1 MLKLILA
8 DNQAIFRAG
17 IAKVL
22 AVEDEMRIVA
32 QAQTQEQMFM
42 ALDKFRAAVLIVAG
56 GFHSDFNA
64 VLQSANRNKTRVV
77 VLADTGESA
86 QRYMGAGSH
95 GVVYRNVTS
104 AALVDCVRK
113 VARGE
118 TWVQDIAVPSELTE
132 NDMVGLRVR
141 DRLTAKELRIV
152 ALIVQGYKN
161 KEIASQL
168 GTTEQVIKNYLRNV
182 YDKIGVSDRLELA
195 LFTIHHRILNEAA
208 CGRSFFSLLEIY
220 SVGQRFNFN
229 YEGEYAQNLL
239 DSSSCRSIG
248 HCCNR
253 ADGRYEDEAE
263 GKGER
268 QRGYRAKTRRNGKVV
283 VGSLEESRLGN
294 ISEGPDTGIGKR
306 NCHGNPGHG
315 TNGERCWQF

>member
-32 QAQTQEQMFM
+32 QAQNIEQMMM
-42 ALDKFRAAVLIVAG
+42 AIDKFRAGVLIFA
-56 GFHSDFNA
+56 SDFHPDINEVA
-64 VLQSANRNKTRVV
+64 QAANKAKTRSV
-77 VLADTGESA
+77 VLLDTNESA
-86 QRYMGAGSH
+86 ARFVAAGVN
-95 GVVYRNVTS
+95 GVVYRNVTGP
-104 AALVDCVRK
+104 ALVDCVRK

-118 TWVQDIAVPSELTE
+118 NWVQDVAVPTEMTE
-132 NDMVGLRVR
+132 NDMVGVRVR

-195 LFTIHHRILNEAA
+195 LFTIHHRILAEAA
-208 CGRSFFSLLEIY
+208 AATAMAQ
-220 SVGQRFNFN
+220 GQPVTSN
-229 YEGEYAQNLL
+229 
-239 DSSSCRSIG
+239 
-248 HCCNR
+248 
-253 ADGRYEDEAE
+253 
-263 GKGER
+263 
-268 QRGYRAKTRRNGKVV
+268 
-283 VGSLEESRLGN
+283 
-294 ISEGPDTGIGKR
+294 
-306 NCHGNPGHG
+306 
-315 TNGERCWQF
+315 

>member
-32 QAQTQEQMFM
+32 QAQTPEQMFM
-42 ALDKFRAAVLIVAG
+42 ALDKFRAAVLIIAG

-64 VLQSANRNKTRVV
+64 VLQAANRKQDSR
-77 VLADTGESA
+77 GSA
-86 QRYMGAGSH
+86 CRHRRERAALHGRRRH

-104 AALVDCVRK
+104 ASLVDCVRK
-113 VARGE
+113 VARSE

-161 KEIASQL
+161 KEIATQL

-208 CGRSFFSLLEIY
+208 AATAAGMTPQTP
-220 SVGQRFNFN
+220 V
-229 YEGEYAQNLL
+229 
-239 DSSSCRSIG
+239 
-248 HCCNR
+248 
-253 ADGRYEDEAE
+253 
-263 GKGER
+263 
-268 QRGYRAKTRRNGKVV
+268 
-283 VGSLEESRLGN
+283 
-294 ISEGPDTGIGKR
+294 
-306 NCHGNPGHG
+306 PGAG
-315 TNGERCWQF
+315 VPG

>member
-32 QAQTQEQMFM
+32 QAQNQEQMFM
-42 ALDKFRAAVLIVAG
+42 ALDKFRAAVLVIAG
-56 GFHSDFNA
+56 GFHGDFLA
-64 VLQSANRNKTRVV
+64 ELQAANKAKTLV
-77 VLADTGESA
+77 VLADTGEST
-86 QRYMGAGSH
+86 QRYMAAGAH
-95 GVVYRNVTS
+95 GVIYRNVTS

-132 NDMVGLRVR
+132 NDMVGVRVR

-161 KEIASQL
+161 KEIATQL

-208 CGRSFFSLLEIY
+208 AATAAAAPQQ
-220 SVGQRFNFN
+220 GQ
-229 YEGEYAQNLL
+229 AVP
-239 DSSSCRSIG
+239 S
-248 HCCNR
+248 
-253 ADGRYEDEAE
+253 
-263 GKGER
+263 
-268 QRGYRAKTRRNGKVV
+268 
-283 VGSLEESRLGN
+283 
-294 ISEGPDTGIGKR
+294 
-306 NCHGNPGHG
+306 
-315 TNGERCWQF
+315 

>member
-1 MLKLILA
+1 
-8 DNQAIFRAG
+8 
-17 IAKVL
+17 V
-22 AVEDEMRIVA
+22 
-32 QAQTQEQMFM
+32 
-42 ALDKFRAAVLIVAG
+42 
-56 GFHSDFNA
+56 
-64 VLQSANRNKTRVV
+64 RNKTRLV

-86 QRYMGAGSH
+86 QRYMAAGAH

-118 TWVQDIAVPSELTE
+118 NWVQDIAVPSELTE

-208 CGRSFFSLLEIY
+208 AATAAGA
-220 SVGQRFNFN
+220 VPMP
-229 YEGEYAQNLL
+229 
-239 DSSSCRSIG
+239 
-248 HCCNR
+248 
-253 ADGRYEDEAE
+253 
-263 GKGER
+263 
-268 QRGYRAKTRRNGKVV
+268 
-283 VGSLEESRLGN
+283 
-294 ISEGPDTGIGKR
+294 GPGAGAA
-306 NCHGNPGHG
+306 G
-315 TNGERCWQF
+315 